1 MIQFGDGIGTVN
13 LGVVCLCICTCSHFG
28 VAAVVWMLTVSLKS
42 PCERKA
48 HLQDDAIGT
57 LWKPRRECLVGLEA
71 PEGMPLK
78 EYATR
83 VPSFSLLLPD
93 PWLHMLPEDQATVP
107 PWTGSSKT
115 VSPN

>member
-1 MIQFGDGIGTVN
+1 MGRKGMRKEKQREGSAVKAVAPVLSAAGSLWNDSVWGCDRTVN

-57 LWKPRRECLVGLEA
+57 LWKPRRECVVGG
-71 PEGMPLK
+71 P
-78 EYATR
+78 
-83 VPSFSLLLPD
+83 
-93 PWLHMLPEDQATVP
+93 
-107 PWTGSSKT
+107 
-115 VSPN
+115 